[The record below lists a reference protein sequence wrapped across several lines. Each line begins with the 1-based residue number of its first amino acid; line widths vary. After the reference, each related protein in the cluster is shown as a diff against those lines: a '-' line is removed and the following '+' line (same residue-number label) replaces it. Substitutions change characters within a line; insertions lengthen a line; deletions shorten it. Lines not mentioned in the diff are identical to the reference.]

1 MFTKIL
7 VPLDGSNLAERAL
20 PPALALATRVGAG
33 VQAPGQ
39 VILLRVPVAERML
52 VHYPAKHTILM
63 PEQSFEHSRR
73 ECVHYLE
80 MIQEA
85 YKRPGVLLHQASTEH
100 MTFVDTDVAA
110 ALIDT
115 AALEKVDLIVMS
127 PHGRSGFTRWML
139 GSVTERVLR
148 HAGCP
153 VWVVR
158 SDKALQRLLV
168 PLDGSELAEAAVAPA
183 IELAQRLDCA
193 ALLLRVEAPLV
204 TDAYTIGRRDS
215 IEADPDDRLQ
225 RQFYQDAVSYLD
237 CQAERFCSSG
247 VKVERLVTGGRP
259 ANAILEMA
267 EIHHCDLIVM
277 ATHGRS
283 GLKRWVYGSV
293 TEKVLRG
300 AFCSLMVVRS

>member
-20 PPALALATRVGAG
+20 PPALALASRAFTRV
-33 VQAPGQ
+33 PGE
-39 VILLRVPVAERML
+39 ILLLRVPVAERML

-73 ECVHYLE
+73 ECGHYLD

-85 YKRPGVLLHQASTEH
+85 FRRPGVSLRQASTEH
-100 MTFVDTDVAA
+100 MSFVDTDVAA

-139 GSVTERVLR
+139 GSITERVLR

-153 VWVVR
+153 VWIVR
-158 SDKALQRLLV
+158 SDKPVQRLLV
-168 PLDGSELAEAAVAPA
+168 PLDGSELAEAALAPA
-183 IELAQRLDCA
+183 MGLVRYLSCT
-193 ALLLRVEAPLV
+193 ALLVRVEAPAV
-204 TDAYTIGRRDS
+204 SDAYSVERRDNV
-215 IEADPDDRLQ
+215 EAGADEAVEQ
-225 RQFYQDAVSYLD
+225 RFQQAAASYLE
-237 CQAERFCSSG
+237 CQAEPFRATG
-247 VKVERLVTGGRP
+247 LNVETVVARGKP
-259 ANAILEMA
+259 ANTILEMA
-267 EIHHCDLIVM
+267 EVHHCDLIVM

-283 GLKRWVYGSV
+283 GIKRWVYGSV

-300 AFCSLMVVRS
+300 ALCSLMVVRS